1 MTVLKLT
8 MTTLRTGG
16 QRSDVGRALLCGRGP
31 QALANGRSAWQRLQ
45 SHTGPEAVATGTMLA
60 ALHLLCGRIEEAEEV
75 QQQLLKVYDALP
87 RIQVRWLVAL
97 DRGAMYLALDRP
109 GRCINAL
116 ASLADA
122 PTAPPE
128 YRIEALAMV
137 AESFALLGEYRRAQ
151 QVLHCAAALAEPL
164 ADPRWSSL
172 VEMASLECEVRGF
185 WLRRSEALDL
195 LGHGVAEQSASGSW
209 DSHIQSLQPQLD
221 SFPLLQARLRFVA
234 GALACRDD
242 GAAALAAACDHL
254 RWLRQQQL
262 GLAEDLARVEAANA
276 LLLQRQ
282 VMPGES
288 LLRDARSAD
297 LGVEHRAYQ
306 RILKACKARLHAA
319 GGRHL
324 DALSLSAE
332 LSREALASLR
342 AELAQVPTLRILE
355 TGEWS
360 ATPDTAQLQLP
371 LRYRKAYRYILDHL
385 RDADLSVQRVAQ
397 FLGVTERAL
406 QLAFRHHLGL
416 SPAEFIRCRRVE
428 QIRAEL
434 HRDMSDE
441 GIAEVAARWGI
452 RSRSTLVQNFR
463 QVLGETPTLRGGAAQ
478 HPLLKVA

>member
-1 MTVLKLT
+1 MLKLT

-16 QRSDVGRALLCGRGP
+16 QRSDFGRALLCGLGP
-31 QALANGRSAWQRLQ
+31 QALASGRSAWQRLHTQ
-45 SHTGPEAVATGTMLA
+45 SGPEAVATGTMLA

-97 DRGAMYLALDRP
+97 DRGAMFLALDRP
-109 GRCINAL
+109 GRCISAL

-122 PTAPPE
+122 ASAPAE
-128 YRIEALAMV
+128 FRIEALAMV
-137 AESFALLGEYRRAQ
+137 AESYALLGEYRRAQ
-151 QVLHCAAALAEPL
+151 QVMHCAAALADPL

-172 VEMASLECEVRGF
+172 VEMASLECDVRGF
-185 WLRRSEALDL
+185 WLRRGEALDL
-195 LGHGVAEQSASGSW
+195 LGDGLAEHPLQGDRASHG
-209 DSHIQSLQPQLD
+209 QSLSQQLD
-221 SFPLLQARLRFVA
+221 SFPLLQARLQFVV
-234 GALACRDD
+234 GALSCRDD

-262 GLAEDLARVEAANA
+262 GLAEDVARVEAANA

-282 VMPGES
+282 LMPSES
-288 LLRDARSAD
+288 LLRGARSAD

-306 RILKACKARLHAA
+306 RLLKACQARLHAA
-319 GGRHL
+319 SGRHV
-324 DALSLSAE
+324 DALRLSAE

-342 AELAQVPTLRILE
+342 TELALVPALRLLE

-360 ATPDTAQLQLP
+360 AAPDTAQLQLP

-385 RDADLSVQRVAQ
+385 HDTDLSVHRVAQ

-434 HRDMSDE
+434 HRDMSDD

-463 QVLGETPTLRGGAAQ
+463 QVLGETPTLRGGAAP